1 MLRKQFKLEYQLK
14 NASLGILWN
23 SISSQVGLA
32 EWFSDQVIIQ
42 DNEYTFVWEKF
53 EQRAILIDSKPMK
66 YVKFQWQDDLDSD
79 YYFELKIVSTEL
91 SGQMA
96 LMVTD
101 YADTDDLDDSIL
113 LWNKQIEVLKRKTGI

>member
-23 SISSQVGLA
+23 SISSQVGLS